1 MEYSDNELKLIK
13 DLSVS
18 NSMLLRANP
27 PKIDEF
33 YKNIGDGKT
42 DERYDRAI
50 ITGFLQ
56 YEMGIDPLKYVHTLY
71 TGMFD
76 IKTKIFYNG
85 EANKIK
91 IPDSIKKIE
100 MGAFDKCLYR
110 VILPTKNILNN
121 SKGELDLSAF
131 VGSYIGTPATVI
143 NTGSKNQSVY
153 SLSDTKA
160 LVGIEIPDNA
170 SYNNI
175 PMITSSYGPIKI
187 IVSESMKEKLK
198 SREIAMPWD
207 KIFIAVKKA

>member
-100 MGAFDKCLYR
+100 MGAFDKRALAAHC
-110 VILPTKNILNN
+110 VHVTDNDMDILKAKDVSVATNPISNLKLVSGICEADKMLKKGILEGKYNARN
-121 SKGELDLSAF
+121 PLIHEDLQNAF
-131 VGSYIGTPATVI
+131 
-143 NTGSKNQSVY
+143 
-153 SLSDTKA
+153 
-160 LVGIEIPDNA
+160 
-170 SYNNI
+170 
-175 PMITSSYGPIKI
+175 
-187 IVSESMKEKLK
+187 
-198 SREIAMPWD
+198 R
-207 KIFIAVKKA
+207 